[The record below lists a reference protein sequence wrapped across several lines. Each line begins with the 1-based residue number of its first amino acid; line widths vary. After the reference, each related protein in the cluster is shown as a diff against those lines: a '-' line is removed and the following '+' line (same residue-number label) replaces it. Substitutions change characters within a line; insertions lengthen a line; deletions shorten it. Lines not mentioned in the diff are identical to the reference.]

1 MNANWSLTET
11 GKVYHSFNAAGVA
24 LCRSSIAADQYREA
38 ITETKVDEMLAEAW
52 GIRVQGYRK
61 CERCATKEAGHRNR
75 VETSM
80 APSTG
85 EGDYLPPAEQVA
97 VPAIEST
104 DTETPEPRTH
114 HYNALGGQLFIAGR
128 GWVNHCRICKEPEG
142 QGDHF
147 YNKENTM
154 GLEGRRITGPLTP
167 RQTDIIELLAGGR
180 RQKEAASTMGVAR
193 SYISSEMSIITAKM
207 KAGTAA
213 EAIALYTRAKVWREV
228 AGRLRG
234 GIVPVPMGVDEVHV
248 NHVLAEL
255 ADEYER
261 AAQNALPS

>member
-1 MNANWSLTET
+1 
-11 GKVYHSFNAAGVA
+11 
-24 LCRSSIAADQYREA
+24 
-38 ITETKVDEMLAEAW
+38 
-52 GIRVQGYRK
+52 
-61 CERCATKEAGHRNR
+61 
-75 VETSM
+75 
-80 APSTG
+80 
-85 EGDYLPPAEQVA
+85 
-97 VPAIEST
+97 
-104 DTETPEPRTH
+104 
-114 HYNALGGQLFIAGR
+114 
-128 GWVNHCRICKEPEG
+128 
-142 QGDHF
+142 
-147 YNKENTM
+147 M

>member
-11 GKVYHSFNAAGVA
+11 GKVYHSFNAEGVA
-24 LCRSSIAADQYREA
+24 ICRSSIEADQYREA
-38 ITETKVDEMLAEAW
+38 IAETKVDEMLAEAF
-52 GIRVQGYRK
+52 GVSALGYRK
-61 CERCATKEAGHRNR
+61 CERCATKEAARRDR
-75 VETSM
+75 VESSLT
-80 APSTG
+80 PSTG
-85 EGDYLPPAEQVA
+85 EGDYLSPAEVA
-97 VPAIEST
+97 
-104 DTETPEPRTH
+104 TETISTTDNE
-114 HYNALGGQLFIAGR
+114 
-128 GWVNHCRICKEPEG
+128 
-142 QGDHF
+142 
-147 YNKENTM
+147 ENSM
-154 GLEGRRITGPLTP
+154 GLEGRRTTGPLTP

-180 RQKEAASTMGVAR
+180 RQKEAASTMGVAS
-193 SYISSEMSIITAKM
+193 SYVSSEMSVITAKM

-261 AAQNALPS
+261 AAQNALPR